1 MLTVLTRT
9 VGSADSSNIVDDNIF
24 KKDKN
29 CYVIT
34 KYGSMAHPV
43 ICYKRNNDGVINENK
58 VIGGYTELIEFLSDK
73 MDDKLDKFLY
83 ESNCSLEELISFLK
97 ENYPYIQKWLIKQEE
112 DKVTSNM
119 IKNDSEQPC
128 VKLGLTEL
136 SQECMVAANYIIEEV
151 NKYNKDRPL
160 RNQMIMHVKKLQKL
174 LYFSD
179 VEYMKNYDGVPMFRD
194 DFYAWPS
201 GPVIP
206 EIYYRHM
213 QYQDGTIYPKLD
225 GITMTITEEM
235 KSIINKVIEENKELD
250 TLDMME
256 KSNIAGGPW
265 AQVFDANDKEHNQVI
280 SKEEMFRYY
289 KPDKAKIRKR
299 ELL

>member
-1 MLTVLTRT
+1 MKKRLLCVLMKNNHIY
-9 VGSADSSNIVDDNIF
+9 NIVDDNIF

-34 KYGSMAHPV
+34 KYGSMSHPV

-73 MDDKLDKFLY
+73 ENDKLYLRRFNRATIGRIFRLV
-83 ESNCSLEELISFLK
+83 LEKRTSKI
-97 ENYPYIQKWLIKQEE
+97 IKQEE

>member
-1 MLTVLTRT
+1 MKKRLLCVFMNNNHIY
-9 VGSADSSNIVDDNIF
+9 NIGDDNIF

-73 MDDKLDKFLY
+73 ENDKLYLRGFNRATIGRIFRLV
-83 ESNCSLEELISFLK
+83 LEKRTSKI
-97 ENYPYIQKWLIKQEE
+97 IKQEE

-119 IKNDSEQPC
+119 IKNDSSQPC

-194 DFYAWPS
+194 NFYAWPS

-225 GITMTITEEM
+225 GITMTITAEM
-235 KSIINKVIEENKELD
+235 KSIIDKVIEENKELD